1 MRIGLVAGESSGDLL
16 GARLIEQIRRQY
28 PNANFEGVTG
38 PAMEAAGCTSL
49 ASIERLSVM
58 GLAEVLGHLSDL
70 LKLRGE
76 LVTHFTANPPDVLI
90 GIDAPDFNL
99 GLERRLRKRKIRT
112 VHYVSPTIWAWRPGR
127 VKGIARA
134 ADMVLCLFPF
144 EPQLYARHGVDAV
157 FVGHP
162 LTHEIPADPDPA
174 PLRDAFNLRAAGGPV
189 LAVLPGSRMSEMQR
203 LGPVFIDALKR
214 LAARGVPF
222 QAVAPM
228 ASSRLAAE
236 FQVLLDQRAP
246 DLPVSVMTGRS
257 RDAMAAAD
265 AVLLASGTATLEA
278 TLLERPM
285 VVAYRVNALTHF
297 LLRRLGLLKVERVAL
312 PNILAD
318 RDVVAECLQQDANP
332 DRLADELAALLE
344 DPENRSAQ
352 RQALSEI
359 RAQLAD
365 AANDAAANAVLALA
379 ET

>member
-28 PNANFEGVTG
+28 PDATFEGVTG
-38 PAMEAAGCTSL
+38 PAMEAAGCEPL

-58 GLAEVLGHLSDL
+58 GLAEVLGHLPDL
-70 LKLRGE
+70 LRLRRE
-76 LVTHFTANPPDVLI
+76 LVAHFAANPPDVLV

-99 GLERRLRKRKIRT
+99 GLERRLRRRGIRT

-144 EPQLYARHGVDAV
+144 EPELYARHGVDAA

-174 PLRDAFNLRAAGGPV
+174 PLREEFNLRAAGGPV

-203 LGPVFIDALKR
+203 LGPVFIDTLQR

-236 FQVLLDQRAP
+236 FQVLLDHRAP
-246 DLPVSVMTGRS
+246 ELPVRVMTGRS

-285 VVAYRVNALTHF
+285 VVAYRVNAMTHF
-297 LLRRLGLLKVERVAL
+297 LLRRLGLLKLNRVAL
-312 PNILAD
+312 PNILAGE
-318 RDVVAECLQQDANP
+318 DVVAECLQQEAQP
-332 DRLADELAALLE
+332 DRLADELAVLLD
-344 DPENRSAQ
+344 DPEARAAQ
-352 RQALSEI
+352 RRALAAI